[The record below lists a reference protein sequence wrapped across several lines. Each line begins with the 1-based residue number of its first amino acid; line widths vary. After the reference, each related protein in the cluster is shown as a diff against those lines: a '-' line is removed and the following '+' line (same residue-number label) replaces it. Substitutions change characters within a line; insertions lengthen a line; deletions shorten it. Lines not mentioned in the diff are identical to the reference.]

1 MPPRAVT
8 KQAGIDEYKFRKRPP
23 SKTGKRKRSV
33 LHETKQWSH
42 YLKLCSDW
50 VTENKREH
58 DVVAAIAGQHG
69 VNERTLRDQWNKWK
83 DVILSEG
90 WNPSLVARVNKEYRG
105 GSNRV
110 FTVEEERVICTR
122 LYHNRADLGLV
133 ISNKVIEHEALLLL
147 DELQVG
153 QPMNQRVTKISNG
166 WIGRF
171 KKRWDGAPNEY
182 PRIP

>member
-1 MPPRAVT
+1 MSANHGWRPRYCQDRQNRRLKIFLSRFEFSLSRLKWDCVLMPPRAVT

-110 FTVEEERVICTR
+110 SQWRR
-122 LYHNRADLGLV
+122 NG
-133 ISNKVIEHEALLLL
+133 SSALACITIAL
-147 DELQVG
+147 
-153 QPMNQRVTKISNG
+153 I
-166 WIGRF
+166 
-171 KKRWDGAPNEY
+171 WDW
-182 PRIP
+182 